1 MSKITNKSVQA
12 FYNNVNSAI
21 DNTIVND
28 KGMFLFSNHIAK
40 RVRYGVVAINFC
52 GYPTRTTAARLNALV
67 SLLTNDRISVGIKN
81 GSPELRYRDGLK
93 ISIPCKEWVNI
104 ATIESP

>member
-1 MSKITNKSVQA
+1 MSKITDKSVKA
-12 FYNNVNSAI
+12 FTNNAISSI

-28 KGMFLFSNHIAK
+28 EGMFLFGNHIAK

-52 GYPTRTTAARLNALV
+52 GYPTRTTADRLNALV
-67 SLLTNDRISVGIKN
+67 NKLTNGRIKVCISKGV
-81 GSPELRYRDGLK
+81 PELRYRDGLK